1 MARRQQ
7 EKSMETHDELRAS
20 AIYLFGEKGFNT
32 TTISEITDHAGYAKG
47 NFYRYWK
54 SKDDLFL
61 SIMEE
66 KYQLYRSRRVAS
78 LDQASTMDDVVEV
91 IIDFLEQILDD
102 GRWARV
108 FLEFTIHAAGNEEV
122 RQELN
127 KSFYRLSSD
136 MFADIVE
143 PYRKKGASYTK
154 KKLGGI
160 VTALFEGF
168 LIQVLL
174 GSSVIDKEDLRRAI
188 RAIVLYTESV

>member
-20 AIYLFGEKGFNT
+20 AVHFFGEKGFNT
-32 TTISEITDHAGYAKG
+32 TTISEITEHAGYAKG

-66 KYQLYRSRRVAS
+66 KYRLYRARRVDS
-78 LDQASTMDDVVEV
+78 LNQASSMDDVIGV

-102 GRWARV
+102 GKWARV
-108 FLEFTIHAAGNEEV
+108 FLEFTIHASGNDDV
-122 RQELN
+122 RKELN

-136 MFADIVE
+136 LFADIVA
-143 PYRKKGASYTK
+143 PHRRDPVYPS

-168 LIQVLL
+168 LIQILL
-174 GSSVIDKEDLRRAI
+174 GANSIDKEDLRTAI
-188 RAIVLYTESV
+188 RTLVLHIDNP

>member
-1 MARRQQ
+1 
-7 EKSMETHDELRAS
+7 METHDELRAS
-20 AIYLFGEKGFNT
+20 AVYFFGEKGFNA

-66 KYQLYRSRRVAS
+66 KYQLYRSRRVES
-78 LDQASTMDDVVEV
+78 LNQASTMDDVIEV

-102 GRWARV
+102 GKWARV

-122 RQELN
+122 RRELN

-136 MFADIVE
+136 LFADIVE
-143 PYRKKGASYTK
+143 PHRENPIYSSR
-154 KKLGGI
+154 KLGGI

-168 LIQVLL
+168 LIQILL
-174 GSSVIDKEDLRRAI
+174 GSKSIDKEDLRQAI
-188 RAIVLYTESV
+188 RTLVLHIDNP

>member
-20 AIYLFGEKGFNT
+20 AVHLFGVKGFNA

-66 KYQLYRSRRVAS
+66 KYQLYRARRVDS
-78 LDQASTMDDVVEV
+78 LDQASSMDDVIEV

-102 GRWARV
+102 GKWAKV
-108 FLEFTIHAAGNEEV
+108 FLEFTIHAAGNTEV
-122 RQELN
+122 RGELN

-136 MFADIVE
+136 LFASIVE
-143 PYRKKGASYTK
+143 PHRENPTYPSKN
-154 KKLGGI
+154 LGGI

-168 LIQVLL
+168 LIQILL
-174 GSSVIDKEDLRRAI
+174 GSTVIDKEDLRQAI
-188 RAIVLYTESV
+188 RTLVLHIDNA

>member
-1 MARRQQ
+1 
-7 EKSMETHDELRAS
+7 METHDELRAS
-20 AIYLFGEKGFNT
+20 AVHLFGEKGFNA

-66 KYQLYRSRRVAS
+66 KYQLYRSRRVES
-78 LDQASTMDDVVEV
+78 LDQASSIDDVIEV

-102 GRWARV
+102 GKWAKV
-108 FLEFTIHAAGNEEV
+108 FLEFTIHAAGNEDV
-122 RQELN
+122 RSELN
-127 KSFYRLSSD
+127 REFYRLSSD
-136 MFADIVE
+136 LFAGIVE
-143 PYRKKGASYTK
+143 THRDNPIYPS

-168 LIQVLL
+168 LIQILL
-174 GSSVIDKEDLRRAI
+174 GSTVIDKEDLRQAI
-188 RAIVLYTESV
+188 RTLVLHIDKV